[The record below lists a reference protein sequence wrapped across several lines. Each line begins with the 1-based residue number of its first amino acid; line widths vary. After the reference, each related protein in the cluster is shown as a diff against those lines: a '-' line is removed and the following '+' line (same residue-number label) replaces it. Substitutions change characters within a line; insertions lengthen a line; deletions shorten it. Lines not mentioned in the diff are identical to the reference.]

1 MLKKAFF
8 FLLIF
13 CAYSPFLFA
22 QEAKYPIYNNC
33 TQTDD
38 FALQECFLSSVKKAV
53 LDKIELP
60 ETLVKANFKGTIN
73 IIFLVDSNGTFKVI
87 YIDTKYEDLIKNI
100 TQIFKDLPKAKPA
113 MSGERPIEMQFV
125 FPLTI
130 PLGSEPQTT
139 NISAQKPQ
147 KRFVRNI
154 KADKPIRQ
162 IKPQIVKKAVTQ
174 KGFYPEH
181 QSALNIPFSQTDYA
195 YLDYFYNKNAQAHT
209 GFKPYIYEVATK
221 YVDLDA
227 QKNALLK
234 PKDDWFGRKFFNE
247 HMLIVQDSDF
257 WITLNPIAD
266 LQLGKDN
273 SDLKYTYNNTR
284 AVQLQGGLGSQ
295 FNFSSTIYESQGRFA
310 NYINQF
316 IIDNKP
322 VNSNGLVPGRGR
334 SKEFNTNGF
343 DYPLAEGYLSY
354 TPNHFFNFQFGQG
367 KNFIGDGYRSLFLSD
382 VASPSPY
389 FKITTTF
396 WKIQYTNLW
405 LFLDDVRPEAQV
417 NGANARKFVVM
428 HHLSYNINSRLN
440 INLFESVISDNA
452 NHDGLNVNYINPIIF
467 FRPVEFSRGESAG
480 NALLGIGSKYK
491 FSDNFVVYNQFLVD
505 ELNLKNLAS
514 GDGSWT
520 NKFGFQLGAKYF
532 NAFKIENLHLQAEL
546 NIVRPFTYSHANPLL
561 NYAHFNQPLAHPWGA
576 NFYEFIA
583 IAHYKKDRLFGNL
596 KLVVGKKGFDIA
608 GNPISFGGNLYI
620 DYNKRGSDVNQTLA
634 QGNKTAI
641 FIGDLQAGY
650 LINPATNLKIFANI
664 TYRKFTPT
672 ISSAN
677 FKADTTTWFNLGF
690 RTDLFNWYFDF

>member
-1 MLKKAFF
+1 MSKISLF
-8 FLLIF
+8 FLLLICSF
-13 CAYSPFLFA
+13 SLQLFA
-22 QEAKYPIYNNC
+22 QEAKYPIYSGC
-33 TQTDD
+33 SQTYED
-38 FALQECFLSSVKKAV
+38 ALKQCFLNSVKKEV
-53 LDKIELP
+53 ISKITLP
-60 ETLVKANFKGTIN
+60 EILLKDNFKGTVN
-73 IIFLVDSNGTFKVI
+73 IIFLVDKDGAFKVI
-87 YIDTKYEDLIKNI
+87 YVDTKYEDLTKIV
-100 TQIFKDLPKAKPA
+100 TQIFKNLPIAKPA

-130 PLGSEPQTT
+130 PLGSEPQ
-139 NISAQKPQ
+139 SLQVVAQKTKKLFERKLNPE
-147 KRFVRNI
+147 
-154 KADKPIRQ
+154 KPIRN
-162 IKPQIVKKAVTQ
+162 IKPQIVKKVVTQ
-174 KGFYPEH
+174 KGYYPEH
-181 QSALNIPFSQTDYA
+181 KSALNIPFSQTDYA
-195 YLDYFYNKNAQAHT
+195 YLDFYYNKNEQAHT
-209 GFKPYIYEVATK
+209 GFKPYIYDDASK
-221 YVDLDA
+221 YADLDA

-234 PKDDWFGRKFFNE
+234 PESTWFGRKFFNE

-257 WITLNPIAD
+257 WFTLNPIAD

-284 AVQLQGGLGSQ
+284 AVQIQGGLGSK

-343 DYPLAEGYLSY
+343 DYPAAEGYLSY
-354 TPNHFFNFQFGQG
+354 APNKFFNFQFGQG

-396 WKIQYTNLW
+396 WKIRYTNLW
-405 LFLDDVRPEAQV
+405 LFMDDVRPEAQV

-428 HHLSYNINSRLN
+428 HHLSYNVNSHLN

-452 NHDGLNVNYINPIIF
+452 NHDGLNINYINPIIF

-480 NALLGIGSKYK
+480 NALLGLALKYK
-491 FSDNFVVYNQFLVD
+491 FTKNFVVYNQFLVD

-514 GDGSWT
+514 GGGSWT
-520 NKFGFQLGAKYF
+520 NKFGLQLGAKYF
-532 NAFKIENLHLQAEL
+532 NAFEVENLHLQAEL
-546 NIVRPFTYSHANPLL
+546 NIVRPFTYSHANPVL

-583 IAHYKKDRLFGNL
+583 IARYKKDRLFGNL
-596 KLVVGKKGFDIA
+596 KLVVGKKGFDIK

-620 DYNKRGSDVNQTLA
+620 DYNKRSSDVNQTLA
-634 QGNKTAI
+634 QGNKTSI

-650 LINPATNLKIFANI
+650 LINPATNLKVFANI

-672 ISSAN
+672 ITTAN
-677 FKADTTTWFNLGF
+677 FTSETTTWFNLGF